1 MFHITTRARSQ
12 KDPAFGAQCLCG
24 SKEISMF
31 RDVSAR
37 PNYVE
42 LEQEVLQLWA
52 ATEAFEQLRA
62 QTSGGPKWSF
72 LDGPITANNPMGV
85 HHAWGR
91 TYKDLYNRFRAMLG
105 HELRWQQGF
114 DCQGL
119 WVEVEVEKELGFK
132 TKRQI
137 EDYGVANFVNK
148 CKERVYRY
156 AARIS
161 EQSQRLG
168 YWMDWD
174 NSYFTLSDENNY
186 SIWGFLKLCHERGWL
201 YQGHDVMPWCP
212 RCSTALSEHEI
223 ATEGYVEKT
232 HLALTVAFPLLDRP
246 GEALLA
252 WTTTPWTLPANVA
265 AAVHPALV
273 YVRVELT
280 NDQRPMAKDSG
291 PRIYWLAKAA
301 LARLSSS
308 SVVRP
313 SSFVALEERL
323 GADLVGWR
331 YRGPFDEL
339 EAQTHVEHRV
349 VPWDEV
355 SEDEGTGVVHIAPG
369 AGKED
374 FALGQLHSLA
384 VLAPLDDAG
393 VYISGYGWLTGQ
405 SAGAVAEDVAAELE
419 RKGLLFHRERYTHR
433 YPVCWRCGTELV
445 FRLTDE
451 WSIRMDELR
460 HQMMQATLEATWIP
474 SFGLERELD
483 WLRTM
488 DDWMISKK
496 RYWGLALP
504 LYPCAACGH
513 VTVVGSK
520 EELHERAV
528 AGWEQFEGHSPHRP
542 WVDSVLIACEQ
553 CSATVSRVP
562 DVGNVWLDGGI
573 VPFSTLNYRQDRA
586 YWAQWFPADLVLESF
601 PGQFR
606 NWFYAMLAMST
617 ALEGHAPFKTLLG
630 YATVQDAHGEDMH
643 KSKGNAIWF
652 EDAAGWR
659 GVEPLRWLFAAAPLE
674 RNLHFGR
681 DLVEETARRLQPL
694 WEVYRFFVTYA
705 NLEGWKP
712 LAPEGTSQRLWQ
724 QVERPT
730 SELDRW
736 LLARL
741 HQLVTTAH
749 DRLPAYDARSFTQA
763 VELFL
768 DDLSNWYVRRS
779 RRRFWGTDRGVEPAD
794 QQSAFATLYV
804 TLVTLARLL
813 APMLPFLS
821 EVMYQNLV
829 RNIDP
834 SAPDSVHLTGYPLAD
849 DVQSITTAQEGETS
863 QQLEQQLLS
872 DMAVVQ
878 RVVGLGRVAR
888 KNARLRVR
896 QPLSRMLVAASTT
909 EERAALLR
917 HQSDV
922 LDELNV
928 KVLEVLDSS
937 AGLLHYRIKPN
948 LRLLGARLGRQLP
961 ALRAALDALDVSQ
974 AGSVAQAV
982 EQRQPVM
989 LLVGGESVTLAPEEV
1004 LVESVPLEGYAVAQD
1019 TSIQVAFDTT
1029 LTEALRHEGLARD
1042 LVRVAQEVR
1051 KAAGLQ
1057 LSERI
1062 TLYVNGDETLGQ
1074 VLAVWSDYVRA
1085 ETLAVD
1091 LVVHLP
1097 PEDIY
1102 QDTATLEGIQV
1113 TVGVR
1118 RAGSS
1123 VP

>member
-1 MFHITTRARSQ
+1 
-12 KDPAFGAQCLCG
+12 
-24 SKEISMF
+24 MF
-31 RDVSAR
+31 REVSAR

-52 ATEAFEQLRA
+52 KAQAFEQLRA

-137 EDYGVANFVNK
+137 EEFGVANFVNK
-148 CKERVYRY
+148 CKERVYRF

-232 HLALTVAFPLLDRP
+232 HLALTVAFLLLDRP

-265 AAVHPALV
+265 AAVHPELS

-280 NDQRPMAKDSG
+280 NDERRKTNAPEPQT
-291 PRIYWLAKAA
+291 YWLVKGA
-301 LARLSSS
+301 LERLSSS
-308 SVVRP
+308 VLRP
-313 SSFVALEERL
+313 SSFVVLEERL

-339 EAQTHVEHRV
+339 EAQARVEHRV

-374 FALGQLHSLA
+374 FALGQLYGLA
-384 VLAPLDDAG
+384 VLAPLDDVG
-393 VYISGYGWLTGQ
+393 VYVSGYGWLTGQ
-405 SAGAVAEDVAAELE
+405 SAGAVAEDVATELE

-483 WLRTM
+483 WLRNM

-513 VTVVGSK
+513 VTVIGSK
-520 EELHERAV
+520 EELRERAV
-528 AGWEQFEGHSPHRP
+528 AGWSEFEGHSPHRP
-542 WVDSVLIACEQ
+542 WVDGVVIACEQ
-553 CSATVSRVP
+553 CSTPVSRVP

-573 VPFSTLNYRQDRA
+573 VPFSTLNYHQDREH
-586 YWAQWFPADLVLESF
+586 WSQWFPADLVLESF

-652 EDAAGWR
+652 EDAAAWR
-659 GVEPLRWLFAAAPLE
+659 GVEPLRWLFATAPLE

-712 LAPEGTSQRLWQ
+712 LAHGHASQRLWQ

-730 SELDRW
+730 SELDLW
-736 LLARL
+736 LLAQL
-741 HQLVTTAH
+741 HQLVTIAH
-749 DRLPAYDARSFTQA
+749 DRLSAYDARSFTQA

-768 DDLSNWYVRRS
+768 NNLSNWYVRRS
-779 RRRFWGTDRGVEPAD
+779 RRRFWGTDRGVDPAE

-813 APMLPFLS
+813 APVLPFLS

-829 RNIDP
+829 RSIDP
-834 SAPDSVHLTGYPLAD
+834 SAPDSVHLTGYPAAD
-849 DVQSITTAQEGETS
+849 QLQPTIKTPGDPTS
-863 QQLEQQLLS
+863 QRLNAQLLS

-896 QPLSRMLVAASTT
+896 QPLSRILVATSTT
-909 EERAALLR
+909 EERVALLR

-928 KVLEVLDSS
+928 KALEVLDSS
-937 AGLLHYRIKPN
+937 TGLLHYRIKPN

-961 ALRAALDALDVSQ
+961 ALRAALDALDVEQ
-974 AGSVAQAV
+974 AKGVAQAV
-982 EQRQPVM
+982 EQGQPVT
-989 LLVGGESVTLAPEEV
+989 LQVGGETTTLASDEV
-1004 LVESVPLEGYAVAQD
+1004 LVESVLLEGYAVAQD
-1019 TSIQVAFDTT
+1019 TGIQVAFDTT
-1029 LTEALRHEGLARD
+1029 LTDALRHEGLARD
-1042 LVRVAQEVR
+1042 LVRLVQEMR
-1051 KAAGLQ
+1051 KTAGLT

-1062 TLYVNGDETLGQ
+1062 TLYLCGDETLGP
-1074 VLAVWSDYVRA
+1074 VLAVWGKYLRG

-1091 LVVHLP
+1091 LVVGVP
-1097 PEDIY
+1097 PEDAY
-1102 QDTATLEGIQV
+1102 QEMVVLDGMQV
-1113 TVGVR
+1113 TVGVVR
-1118 RAGSS
+1118 QAG
-1123 VP
+1123 